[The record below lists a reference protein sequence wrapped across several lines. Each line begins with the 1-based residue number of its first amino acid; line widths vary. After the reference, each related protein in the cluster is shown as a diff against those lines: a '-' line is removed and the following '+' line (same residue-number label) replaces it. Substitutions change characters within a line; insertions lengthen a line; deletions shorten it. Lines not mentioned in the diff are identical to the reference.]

1 MNKILVIYGKSNKA
15 YDGYGGSNVETN
27 QRYGIGRERRVKKS
41 TLTKLILL
49 VLMMVSMVGRLPLA
63 LGQESVELDLEA
75 AINYAIEHSSTL
87 QMAEHT
93 MKQAEAKRKG
103 AGGDFLPQVNVGL
116 NYVDGGTNPMS
127 GINDYIEAVNGLP
140 PGSLPDPEGT
150 PYIASVDI
158 TQNIFASPVWLNYKI
173 EERTAYI
180 NKLEYEK
187 TRQELAFSV
196 TNSFFGTIKTAKME
210 KIAESSLAQARRNLE
225 ISKAHYEAGLIT
237 KNQVLQMELAVA
249 QARQNLLQAENGLQM
264 SLAAFKNSIGMDQ
277 NINLRLVE
285 DMSFPELQEVELQEE
300 VDEEQLLEK
309 RLDLQASKAT
319 VEIGE
324 YGVKMAGSGYFPVV
338 YLNAQYSQSGADE
351 FVFDDPS
358 QTLTLGLKW
367 SPPLN
372 GKTWN
377 AVKAAKEGLKKA
389 EEALKM
395 TVQGAK
401 LEIKQARLALDEAKQ
416 RLELTALGL
425 TLAEENALLA
435 TKRFEV
441 GVGTAQEVNEAQ
453 IALEQARVNDL
464 NAKYDLFL
472 SGLKLEKAL
481 GRYQV
486 NNVKGGK
493 ISE

>member
-1 MNKILVIYGKSNKA
+1 M
-15 YDGYGGSNVETN
+15 ETN
-27 QRYGIGRERRVKKS
+27 RRYGIGRDRRVKES
-41 TLTKLILL
+41 TLTRLIL
-49 VLMMVSMVGRLPLA
+49 VALMMVSMVGRLPLA
-63 LGQESVELDLEA
+63 FGQESVELDLEA

-103 AGGDFLPQVNVGL
+103 AWGDFLPQVNVGL
-116 NYVDGGTNPMS
+116 NYVDGGANPMS
-127 GINDYIEAVNGLP
+127 GLSDLFAPILP
-140 PGSLPDPEGT
+140 PGTSLPKQEET

-158 TQNIFASPVWLNYKI
+158 TQNILASPVWLNYKI

-196 TNSFFGTIKTAKME
+196 TNSFLGTIKTAKME

-249 QARQNLLQAENGLQM
+249 QARQNLLQAENGRQM

-277 NINLRLVE
+277 NINLLLVE
-285 DMSFPELQEVELQEE
+285 EISFSELQEVELQEE

-324 YGVKMAGSGYFPVV
+324 YGVKMAGSGYYPVV
-338 YLNAQYSQSGADE
+338 YLNVQYSQSGADG

-395 TVQGAK
+395 AVQGAK

-416 RLELTALGL
+416 RLELTTLGL

-464 NAKYDLFL
+464 NARYDLFL

-486 NNVKGGK
+486 NKVKGGK